1 MPYGKQ
7 PPHVLEKAHA
17 VVDGI
22 ELPGHWN
29 RMFGSRTITDYD
41 TSALDAIT
49 ALPGGESLGWC
60 YQCAKC
66 VGVCPVDIVGDYGPR
81 KIFRKTQI
89 GVSLLDD
96 PDLWLCTTCK
106 NCLRVC
112 PKQVDMI
119 QIMPAAREAAI
130 NEGRD
135 IPPELQK
142 VFEACDRYGN
152 PLGANPRARA
162 DWIKGAGVPVPIAAQ
177 VKRPVD
183 VLWYVG
189 SYPSYHPRGV
199 DAARALARIFTALGV
214 DFAILGVEERED
226 GDSVRL
232 AGERGLFEKL
242 AEQNIKTLAK
252 YRFRRL
258 VVFGPH
264 EFNAFKN
271 EYPKLGGAW
280 DVLHYTQFLVEHLDR
295 LRPLLATPVARTV
308 TYHDPC
314 YLSRHNGEYEAPR
327 TLLRAIPGL
336 TLVEMGRTREN
347 GYCCGG
353 GGGGM
358 WLDSV
363 SRDHTR
369 MPLSARRVIEAVETG
384 ASTLAI
390 CCPYEVSR
398 FEDAVKAT
406 GHEGRLHVRDIAEL
420 LDEAMR
426 CPASNRSPTVDP
438 ASRPPAS

>member
-1 MPYGKQ
+1 VAYGRQGPRIK
-7 PPHVLEKAHA
+7 EKEHA
-17 VVDGI
+17 LVEGI
-22 ELPGHWN
+22 DLPGHWN
-29 RMFGSRTITDYD
+29 RMFETRVITDYD
-41 TSALDAIT
+41 PGTLDEIT

-81 KIFRKTQI
+81 KIHRDVLRGI
-89 GVSLLDD
+89 SLLDD
-96 PDLWLCTTCK
+96 PNLWLCTTCS

-112 PKQVDMI
+112 PKEVDMI

-130 NEGRD
+130 NAGKD
-135 IPPELQK
+135 IPAELQK
-142 VFEACDRYGN
+142 VFEAADRYGN
-152 PLGANPRARA
+152 PMGENPRKRA
-162 DWIKGAGVPVPIAAQ
+162 DWVKQAGVPVPIMAQ

-189 SYPSYHPRGV
+189 SYPSYHPRGM
-199 DAARALARIFTALGV
+199 DAARALARIFHALGV
-214 DFAILGVEERED
+214 DFAILGVEEKED
-226 GDSVRL
+226 GDSIRL
-232 AGERGLFEKL
+232 AGEKGLFEKL
-242 AEQNIKTLAK
+242 AEANIKTFAR
-252 YRFRRL
+252 YRFTRL

-264 EFNAFKN
+264 ELNAFKN
-271 EYPKLGGAW
+271 EYPKLGGEYA
-280 DVLHYTQFLVEHLDR
+280 VQHYTQFLVEHLDR
-295 LRPLLATPVARTV
+295 LKALMVHPVDRVV

-336 TLVEMGRTREN
+336 TLVEMPRNREN

-358 WLDSV
+358 WLDGF
-363 SRDHTR
+363 SRDHTTMR
-369 MPLSARRVIEAVETG
+369 LSDKRVMEAAETG
-384 ASTLAI
+384 ARTLSI

-406 GHEGRLHVRDIAEL
+406 GNDGRLDVQDIAEL
-420 LDEAMR
+420 
-426 CPASNRSPTVDP
+426 VDRAIGTP
-438 ASRPPAS
+438 ERG

>member
-1 MPYGKQ
+1 VTVAYGRQGPRIK
-7 PPHVLEKAHA
+7 EKEHA
-17 VVDGI
+17 LVEGI
-22 ELPGHWN
+22 DLPGHWN
-29 RMFGSRTITDYD
+29 RMFETRVITDYD
-41 TSALDAIT
+41 PGTLDEIT

-81 KIFRKTQI
+81 KIHRDVLRGI
-89 GVSLLDD
+89 SLLDD
-96 PDLWLCTTCK
+96 PNLWLCTTCS

-112 PKQVDMI
+112 PKEVDMI

-130 NEGRD
+130 NAGKD
-135 IPPELQK
+135 IPAELQK
-142 VFEACDRYGN
+142 AFEAADRYGN
-152 PLGANPRARA
+152 PMGENPRKRA
-162 DWIKGAGVPVPIAAQ
+162 DWVKQAGVHVPIMAQ

-189 SYPSYHPRGV
+189 SYPSYHPRGM
-199 DAARALARIFTALGV
+199 DAARALARIFHALGV
-214 DFAILGVEERED
+214 DFAILGVEEKED
-226 GDSVRL
+226 GDSIRL
-232 AGERGLFEKL
+232 AGEKGLFEKL
-242 AEQNIKTLAK
+242 AEANIKTFAR
-252 YRFRRL
+252 YRFTRL

-264 EFNAFKN
+264 ELNAFKN
-271 EYPKLGGAW
+271 EYPKLGAEYA
-280 DVLHYTQFLVEHLDR
+280 VQHYTQFLVEHLDR
-295 LRPLLATPVARTV
+295 LKALMVHPVDRVV

-336 TLVEMGRTREN
+336 TLVEMPRNREN

-358 WLDSV
+358 WLDGF
-363 SRDHTR
+363 SRDHTTMR
-369 MPLSARRVIEAVETG
+369 LSDKRVMEAAETG
-384 ASTLAI
+384 ARTLSI

-406 GHEGRLHVRDIAEL
+406 GNDGRLDVQDIAEL
-420 LDEAMR
+420 VDR
-426 CPASNRSPTVDP
+426 CMGGPKAVS
-438 ASRPPAS
+438 

>member
-1 MPYGKQ
+1 MAYGRQGPRIK
-7 PPHVLEKAHA
+7 EKEHA
-17 VVDGI
+17 LVEGI
-22 ELPGHWN
+22 DLPGHWN
-29 RMFGSRTITDYD
+29 RMFETRVITDYD
-41 TSALDAIT
+41 PGTLDEIT

-81 KIFRKTQI
+81 KIHRDVLRGI
-89 GVSLLDD
+89 SLLDD
-96 PDLWLCTTCK
+96 PNLWLCTTCS

-112 PKQVDMI
+112 PKEVDMI

-130 NEGRD
+130 NAGKD
-135 IPPELQK
+135 IPAELQK
-142 VFEACDRYGN
+142 VFEAADRYGN
-152 PLGANPRARA
+152 PMGENPRKRA
-162 DWIKGAGVPVPIAAQ
+162 DWVKQAGVPVPIMAQ

-189 SYPSYHPRGV
+189 SYPSYHPRGM
-199 DAARALARIFTALGV
+199 DAARALARIFHALGV
-214 DFAILGVEERED
+214 DFAILGVEEKED
-226 GDSVRL
+226 GDSIRL
-232 AGERGLFEKL
+232 AGETGLFEKL
-242 AEQNIKTLAK
+242 AEANIKTFAR
-252 YRFRRL
+252 YRFTRL

-264 EFNAFKN
+264 ELNAFKN
-271 EYPKLGGAW
+271 EYPKLGGEYA
-280 DVLHYTQFLVEHLDR
+280 VQHYTQFLVEHLDR
-295 LRPLLATPVARTV
+295 LKALMVHPVDRVV

-336 TLVEMGRTREN
+336 TLVEMPRNREN

-358 WLDSV
+358 WLDGF
-363 SRDHTR
+363 SRDHTTMR
-369 MPLSARRVIEAVETG
+369 LSDKRVMEAAETG
-384 ASTLAI
+384 ARTLSI

-406 GHEGRLHVRDIAEL
+406 GNDGRLDVQDIAEL
-420 LDEAMR
+420 VD
-426 CPASNRSPTVDP
+426 RSIGAPE
-438 ASRPPAS
+438 RG

>member
-1 MPYGKQ
+1 MPPRQSYGRQ
-7 PPHVLEKAHA
+7 APVAWETPDA
-17 VVDGI
+17 VVEGVP
-22 ELPGHWN
+22 LPGHWN
-29 RMFGSRTITDYD
+29 RMFETRVITDYD
-41 TSALDAIT
+41 TGTLDEIT

-60 YQCAKC
+60 YQCGKC

-81 KIFRKTQI
+81 KIHRDVLR

-96 PDLWLCTTCK
+96 ANLWLCTTCQ
-106 NCLRVC
+106 NCVRVC
-112 PKQVDMI
+112 PKVVDMVR
-119 QIMPAAREAAI
+119 IMPAAREAAI
-130 NEGRD
+130 TAGKP
-135 IPPELQK
+135 IPPELQRA
-142 VFEACDRYGN
+142 FEATDRYGN
-152 PLGANPRARA
+152 PLGENPRKRA
-162 DWIKGAGVPVPIAAQ
+162 DWVRGAGVPVPILAQ

-189 SYPSYHPRGV
+189 SYPSYHPRGI
-199 DAARALARIFTALGV
+199 DAARALARIVHALGV

-226 GDSVRL
+226 GDSIRL
-232 AGERGLFEKL
+232 AGETGLFEKL
-242 AEQNIKTLAK
+242 VEQNLKTFAR
-252 YRFRRL
+252 YRFNRL

-264 EFNAFKN
+264 EYNAFRN
-271 EYPKLGGAW
+271 EYPRHGGTW
-280 DVLHYTQFLVEHLDR
+280 EVLHYTQFLVEHLDR
-295 LRPLLATPVARTV
+295 LRPLMTTPVPRTV

-336 TLVEMGRTREN
+336 TLVEMPRTREN

-358 WLDSV
+358 WLDSF

-369 MPLSARRVIEAVETG
+369 MRLSDRRVIEAAETG
-384 ASTLAI
+384 AGTLAI

-406 GHEGRLHVRDIAEL
+406 GHEGRLDVRDIAEL
-420 LDEAMR
+420 IDAAMR
-426 CPASNRSPTVDP
+426 PA
-438 ASRPPAS
+438 

>member
-1 MPYGKQ
+1 M
-7 PPHVLEKAHA
+7 VE
-17 VVDGI
+17 GI
-22 ELPGHWN
+22 DLPGHWN
-29 RMFGSRTITDYD
+29 RMFETRVITDYD
-41 TSALDAIT
+41 PGTLDEIT

-81 KIFRKTQI
+81 KIHRDVLRGI
-89 GVSLLDD
+89 SLLDD
-96 PDLWLCTTCK
+96 PNLWLCTTCS

-112 PKQVDMI
+112 PKEVDMI

-130 NEGRD
+130 NAGKD
-135 IPPELQK
+135 IPAELQK
-142 VFEACDRYGN
+142 VFEAADRYGN
-152 PLGANPRARA
+152 PMGENPRKRA
-162 DWIKGAGVPVPIAAQ
+162 DWVKQAGVPVPIMAQ

-189 SYPSYHPRGV
+189 SYPSYHPRGM
-199 DAARALARIFTALGV
+199 DAARALARIFHALGV
-214 DFAILGVEERED
+214 DFAILGVEEKED
-226 GDSVRL
+226 GDSIRL
-232 AGERGLFEKL
+232 AGETGLFEKL
-242 AEQNIKTLAK
+242 AEANIKTFAR
-252 YRFRRL
+252 YRFTRL

-264 EFNAFKN
+264 ELNAFKN
-271 EYPKLGGAW
+271 EYPKLGGEYA
-280 DVLHYTQFLVEHLDR
+280 VQHYTQFLVEHLDR
-295 LRPLLATPVARTV
+295 LKALMVHPVDRVV

-336 TLVEMGRTREN
+336 TLVEMPRNREN

-358 WLDSV
+358 WLDGF
-363 SRDHTR
+363 SRDHTTMR
-369 MPLSARRVIEAVETG
+369 LSDKRVMEAAETG
-384 ASTLAI
+384 ARTLSI

-406 GHEGRLHVRDIAEL
+406 GNDGRLDVQDIAEL
-420 LDEAMR
+420 VDKAMGGG
-426 CPASNRSPTVDP
+426 AG
-438 ASRPPAS
+438 

>member
-1 MPYGKQ
+1 MAYGRQGPRIK
-7 PPHVLEKAHA
+7 EKEHA
-17 VVDGI
+17 LVEGI
-22 ELPGHWN
+22 DLPGHWN
-29 RMFGSRTITDYD
+29 RMFETRVITDYD
-41 TSALDAIT
+41 PGTLDEIT

-81 KIFRKTQI
+81 KIHRDVLRGI
-89 GVSLLDD
+89 SLLDD
-96 PDLWLCTTCK
+96 PNLWLCTTCS

-112 PKQVDMI
+112 PKEVDMI

-130 NEGRD
+130 NAGKG
-135 IPPELQK
+135 IPAELQK
-142 VFEACDRYGN
+142 VFEAADRYGN
-152 PLGANPRARA
+152 PMGENPRKRA
-162 DWIKGAGVPVPIAAQ
+162 DWVKQAGVPVPVMAQ

-189 SYPSYHPRGV
+189 SYPSYHPRGM
-199 DAARALARIFTALGV
+199 DAARALARIFHALGV
-214 DFAILGVEERED
+214 DFAILGVEEKED
-226 GDSVRL
+226 GDSIRL
-232 AGERGLFEKL
+232 AGEKGLFEKL
-242 AEQNIKTLAK
+242 AEANIKTFAR
-252 YRFRRL
+252 YRFTRL

-264 EFNAFKN
+264 ELNAFKN
-271 EYPKLGGAW
+271 EYPKLGGEY
-280 DVLHYTQFLVEHLDR
+280 VVQHYTQFLVEHLDR
-295 LRPLLATPVARTV
+295 LTALMVHPVDRVV

-336 TLVEMGRTREN
+336 TLVEMPRNREN

-358 WLDSV
+358 WLDGF
-363 SRDHTR
+363 SRDHTTMR
-369 MPLSARRVIEAVETG
+369 LSDKRVMEAAETG
-384 ASTLAI
+384 ARTLSI

-406 GHEGRLHVRDIAEL
+406 GNDGRLDVQDIAEL
-420 LDEAMR
+420 VDR
-426 CPASNRSPTVDP
+426 CMGGAKAVS
-438 ASRPPAS
+438 

>member
-1 MPYGKQ
+1 MAYGRQGPRIK
-7 PPHVLEKAHA
+7 EKEHA
-17 VVDGI
+17 LVEGI
-22 ELPGHWN
+22 DLPGHWN
-29 RMFGSRTITDYD
+29 RMFETRVITDYD
-41 TSALDAIT
+41 PGTLDEIT

-81 KIFRKTQI
+81 KIHRDVLRGI
-89 GVSLLDD
+89 SLLDD
-96 PDLWLCTTCK
+96 PNLWLCTTCS

-112 PKQVDMI
+112 PKEVDMI

-130 NEGRD
+130 NAGKD
-135 IPPELQK
+135 IPAELQK
-142 VFEACDRYGN
+142 VFEAADRYGN
-152 PLGANPRARA
+152 PMGENPRKRV
-162 DWIKGAGVPVPIAAQ
+162 DWVRQAGGPVPIMAQ

-189 SYPSYHPRGV
+189 SYPSYHPRGM
-199 DAARALARIFTALGV
+199 DAARALARIFHALGV
-214 DFAILGVEERED
+214 DFAILGVEEKED
-226 GDSVRL
+226 GDSIRL
-232 AGERGLFEKL
+232 AGEKGLFEKL
-242 AEQNIKTLAK
+242 AEANIKTFAR
-252 YRFRRL
+252 YRFTRL

-264 EFNAFKN
+264 ELNAFKN
-271 EYPKLGGAW
+271 EYPKLGGEYA
-280 DVLHYTQFLVEHLDR
+280 VQHYTQFLVEHLDR
-295 LRPLLATPVARTV
+295 LKALMVHPVNRVV

-336 TLVEMGRTREN
+336 TLVEMPRNREN

-358 WLDSV
+358 WLDGF
-363 SRDHTR
+363 SRDHTTMR
-369 MPLSARRVIEAVETG
+369 LSDKRVMEAAETG
-384 ASTLAI
+384 ARTLSI

-406 GHEGRLHVRDIAEL
+406 GNDGRLDVQDIAEL
-420 LDEAMR
+420 
-426 CPASNRSPTVDP
+426 VDRAIGTP
-438 ASRPPAS
+438 ERG